1 MLDVEV
7 LQRLF
12 DVLTPEV
19 LLAVGGF
26 MFNLLVLPTL
36 LDPDAGVPRVQSAL
50 SAVALLFCFT
60 VPYAV
65 LGFYW
70 SALAN
75 SIGVILWSIV
85 AVYRTPSRSDSESS
99 SSDAVQSS
107 GVSAD

>member
-12 DVLTPEV
+12 GVLTPEV

-26 MFNLLVLPTL
+26 MFNLLILPTL
-36 LDPDAGVPRVQSAL
+36 LNPKAGIPRIQSAL
-50 SAVALLFCFT
+50 SAVTLLLCFT
-60 VPYAV
+60 IPYVV

-70 SALAN
+70 SAVTNAL
-75 SIGVILWSIV
+75 GVVLWSIV
-85 AVYRTPSRSDSESS
+85 AVYRTPPSSESS
-99 SSDAVQSS
+99 SSEVVQSS

>member
-12 DVLTPEV
+12 DVLSPEV

-26 MFNLLVLPTL
+26 VFNLLVLPTL
-36 LDPDAGVPRVQSAL
+36 LNPKAGIPRVQSAL
-50 SAVALLFCFT
+50 SAVTLLLCFT
-60 VPYAV
+60 VPYV
-65 LGFYW
+65 ILGFYW

-75 SIGVILWSIV
+75 SIGFVLWSIV
-85 AVYRTPSRSDSESS
+85 AVYRTPSRSDSGSS
-99 SSDAVQSS
+99 EAVQSS